1 MNNDERTEGDYRIVA
16 RALPDPG
23 SSGYIAAVTVQRV
36 GGITNAPRDAYRD
49 ERLAGGYAWPSA
61 EAARLY
67 ALAKA
72 QEVIRESPFR
82 LCC

>member
-1 MNNDERTEGDYRIVA
+1 MTSDERTEGDYRIVA
-16 RALPDPG
+16 QALADPDCMG
-23 SSGYIAAVTVQRV
+23 FIAAVTVQRV
-36 GGITNAPRDAYRD
+36 GGIAHGPREAYRD

-61 EAARLY
+61 EAACLY